1 MSLSLNTNIAS
12 ITAQFNLSNSQSSL
26 TKSMAR
32 LSSGSQ
38 INNASDN
45 AAGLAIATNM
55 TSQING
61 MTTAI
66 TNANDATSM
75 LQTADGTMSAITNN
89 VQTIRNLA
97 VQASNGALSGTDRAA
112 LQVQVDQLTAQNQQ
126 LATGSKYNGVSL
138 LNNAAGTN
146 VSFQVGANAGDSIS
160 IDFGAFKMSALTS
173 SGTGVTTTTAGVTTT
188 TNAVDVTTAA
198 SASTAIGAM
207 DTDLGAISTARASLG
222 SYENRLSSVVSNL
235 QSTTTNTQSAL
246 SNIQDTNYAAETAN
260 MTKGQILQQAGVAML
275 AQANSMPQAI
285 LKLLG

>member
-12 ITAQFNLSNSQSSL
+12 ITAQYNLQNSQKAL
-26 TKSMAR
+26 TTSMAR
-32 LSSGSQ
+32 LSSGSK

-55 TSQING
+55 TAQING

-75 LQTADGTMSAITNN
+75 LQTADGTMSAISNN

-97 VQASNGALSGTDRAA
+97 VQASNGALSDTDRAA
-112 LQVQVDQLTAQNQQ
+112 LQVQVDQLTAQNKS
-126 LATGSKYNGVSL
+126 LSAGSTYNGVNL
-138 LNNAAGTN
+138 LNQTAGTSL
-146 VSFQVGANAGDSIS
+146 SFQVGANSTDTVAIN
-160 IDFGAFKMSALTS
+160 FGNFNLSALTS

-188 TNAVDVTTAA
+188 TNAVDVTTA
-198 SASTAIGAM
+198 SGASTAIGAM
-207 DTDLGAISTARASLG
+207 DTDLNTISTARASLG

-246 SNIQDTNYAAETAN
+246 SNIQDTDYASETAN
-260 MTKGQILQQAGVAML
+260 MTKNQILQQAGVAML